1 MRQNGWETDVT
12 GGGIV
17 ALGAIA
23 GGTIVLGLPIARSR
37 GLSRTTRSLL
47 NAVAIG
53 VLVFLFWDI
62 VSHAVEPVEA
72 SLTLAHA
79 GQASWWRFGWLA
91 FVMAGGVTLGLVP
104 LGYYDRWMAGRRKAF
119 GPGAMAV
126 DEPVAGPRAGLFA
139 EPAFRLALLIAVG
152 IGLHNFSEGLA
163 IGQSAASGEI
173 GLAVLLVVGFALHN
187 ATEGFGITAP
197 FAAAEVRPSWAVLG
211 LLGLIGGGPTFIGTL
226 IGQSFA
232 NDAVSIL
239 FLGLAAGSILFVV
252 IELIGVALKLG
263 AKHVLYWRL
272 LIGLVAGFAT
282 DFIITAAGV

>member
-263 AKHVLYWRL
+263 AKHVLYWGL